1 MKEQNQVIQ
10 RDMSMKTKMLL
21 WIGLIIT
28 VPLVVL
34 SFVVIPKVTE
44 QQETLAYQEVR
55 EMTLRCA
62 SDMNTPL
69 AEFRKLSHTLTYVM
83 QGYDYDEP
91 NRDEI
96 NRILNT
102 LIEHNPGILGVYVGF
117 EPDAFDGRDEN
128 FRNTRGSNDEGR
140 FVPYWNRFSGT
151 VSVEPLTGMDTD
163 DWYQVPY
170 TTGEFT
176 VFEPFLYDGVLMI
189 SFVNPIRMRGQQD
202 RTIGVAG
209 CDVSLDFI
217 DTATAAVQ
225 VFESGYGIV
234 VSKSGIYMSHP
245 TE

>member
-1 MKEQNQVIQ
+1 MKEQDQVIQ

-96 NRILNT
+96 NQSSVCMSALN
-102 LIEHNPGILGVYVGF
+102 PM
-117 EPDAFDGRDEN
+117 
-128 FRNTRGSNDEGR
+128 
-140 FVPYWNRFSGT
+140 
-151 VSVEPLTGMDTD
+151 PLTGGTKILKIRGEAAMRDVSSPSGTGFR
-163 DWYQVPY
+163 VPLPWSPWRGWIR
-170 TTGEFT
+170 TTGTRFRIPRVSLPCSSPFSTT
-176 VFEPFLYDGVLMI
+176 VF
-189 SFVNPIRMRGQQD
+189 
-202 RTIGVAG
+202 
-209 CDVSLDFI
+209 
-217 DTATAAVQ
+217 
-225 VFESGYGIV
+225 
-234 VSKSGIYMSHP
+234 
-245 TE
+245 